1 MCLSRI
7 VYLVKFHGQG
17 PSSPLRIIFYLLL
30 IDTNSSKTYPLLIFC
45 QGNYILCFSV
55 GIPFPAP
62 LKSIARVEQQNS
74 LSINVF
80 GYEEVIY
87 PLYLSSRDG
96 DPINLLLISKVV
108 DGESRSHYVW
118 VKNINALLYDQNK
131 KTANKF
137 FCVRCLCSFNT
148 EASLAKHTPECKRI
162 ADGEPARVVMP
173 DDPTLTFGNHAK
185 MMKAPYIIYADT
197 EALVT
202 PVENDG
208 GTTTRD
214 ARHVPCSVGFV
225 VVRSDGKKTR
235 EFFYRGADC
244 IAKFYRELEDVSFQ
258 LLMVF
263 FMPSFVYIVL
273 FHASQPIQIF

>member
-1 MCLSRI
+1 MFERFFHFSERCLDMLLESG
-7 VYLVKFHGQG
+7 FSC
-17 PSSPLRIIFYLLL
+17 SSA
-30 IDTNSSKTYPLLIFC
+30 SS
-45 QGNYILCFSV
+45 GVS
-55 GIPFPAP
+55 FPAE

-80 GYEEVIY
+80 GYEEFVY

-108 DGESRSHYVW
+108 DGETRSHYVW

-131 KTANKF
+131 HNSNKF

-148 EASLAKHTPECKRI
+148 EASLTKHTPECKRI

-173 DDPTLTFGNHAK
+173 DDPILTFGNHAK

-214 ARHVPCSVGFV
+214 SKHVPCSVGFV

-244 IAKFYRELEDVSFQ
+244 ISKFYRELEDVSFQ

-263 FMPSFVYIVL
+263 SMPSFVYTVL